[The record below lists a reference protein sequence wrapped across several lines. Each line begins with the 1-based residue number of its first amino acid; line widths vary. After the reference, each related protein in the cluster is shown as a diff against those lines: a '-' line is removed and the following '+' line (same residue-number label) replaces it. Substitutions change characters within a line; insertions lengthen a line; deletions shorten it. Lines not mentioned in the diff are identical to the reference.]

1 MKIILDRI
9 DKDKNNVSIACFEDE
24 KGDSLF
30 ISEADMPQGFFEKL
44 FVGAIV
50 ECKIEDKKVV
60 SASILYDETK
70 EREEKMKS
78 KLKNLFNKR
87 KS

>member
-9 DKDKNNVSIACFEDE
+9 DKDQKGIGVACFEDE
-24 KGDSLF
+24 NGEMLF
-30 ISEADMPQGFFEKL
+30 ISEENMPRDFYNDL
-44 FVGAIV
+44 FVGVIA
-50 ECKIEDKKVV
+50 ECELIDGKIT
-60 SASILYDETK
+60 SAKILHNETK
-70 EREEKMKS
+70 SREEKMKS

>member
-9 DKDKNNVSIACFEDE
+9 DKDQNDISIACFEGED
-24 KGDSLF
+24 GDILL
-30 ISEADMPQGFFEKL
+30 ISELDMPQDFIKKL
-44 FVGAIV
+44 FIGAIV
-50 ECKIEDKKVV
+50 ECEIENGKIV

-70 EREEKMKS
+70 KREEKMKS

>member
-9 DKDKNNVSIACFEDE
+9 DKDQNGTSIACFEDE
-24 KGDSLF
+24 NGEILL
-30 ISEADMPQGFFEKL
+30 ISELNMPQSFIEKL

-50 ECKIEDKKVV
+50 DCEIESGKII
-60 SASILYDETK
+60 SASVLYDETK
-70 EREEKMKS
+70 QREEKMKN